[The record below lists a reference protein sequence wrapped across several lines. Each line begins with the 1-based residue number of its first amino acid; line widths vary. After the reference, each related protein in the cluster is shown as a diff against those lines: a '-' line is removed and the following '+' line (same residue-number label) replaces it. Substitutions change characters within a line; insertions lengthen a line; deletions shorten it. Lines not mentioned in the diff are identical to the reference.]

1 MKFILKYFEEL
12 LASIAIIVVVLA
24 AFYGVISRYILNNPV
39 AWSNEIA
46 TISFTWTVF
55 LGAAAAWKNNKH
67 IHLDLVYNFFP
78 NKIKI
83 ISDWVKNIILAV
95 FFLFVLYLS
104 IQFTITAYNKPT
116 AILRIPFSY
125 VDLPVV
131 IFFTSALNC
140 LKVCFEIFIF
150 LSISSS
156 ISSSILS
163 N

>member
-1 MKFILKYFEEL
+1 MKFAFKYFEEL
-12 LASIAIIVVVLA
+12 LASIAISIVVIS

-39 AWSNEIA
+39 AWSNEVA
-46 TISFTWTVF
+46 TIAFTWTVF

-83 ISDWVKNIILAV
+83 ISDWLKNIILIA
-95 FFLFVLYLS
+95 FIGFALYLS

-125 VDLPVV
+125 VDVPVV
-131 IFFTSALNC
+131 IFF
-140 LKVCFEIFIF
+140 
-150 LSISSS
+150 SS
-156 ISSSILS
+156 IILRSIQKIIK
-163 N
+163 

>member
-1 MKFILKYFEEL
+1 MKFVIKYFEEL
-12 LASIAIIVVVLA
+12 LASIAISIVVIS

-39 AWSNEIA
+39 AWSNEVA
-46 TISFTWTVF
+46 TIAFTQTVF
-55 LGAAAAWKNNKH
+55 LGAAAAWKSNKH

-83 ISDWVKNIILAV
+83 ISDWLKNIILIV
-95 FFLFVLYLS
+95 FIAFALYLS

-131 IFFTSALNC
+131 IFF
-140 LKVCFEIFIF
+140 
-150 LSISSS
+150 SS
-156 ISSSILS
+156 IIFRSIQKIIK
-163 N
+163 

>member
-1 MKFILKYFEEL
+1 MKFAFKYFEEL
-12 LASIAIIVVVLA
+12 LASIAISIVVIS

-39 AWSNEIA
+39 AWSNEVA
-46 TISFTWTVF
+46 TIAFTWTVF

-83 ISDWVKNIILAV
+83 ISDWLKNIILIV
-95 FFLFVLYLS
+95 FIAFALYLS

-125 VDLPVV
+125 VDVPVV
-131 IFFTSALNC
+131 IFF
-140 LKVCFEIFIF
+140 
-150 LSISSS
+150 LSIILRS
-156 ISSSILS
+156 IQKIIK
-163 N
+163 

>member
-78 NKIKI
+78 HKIKI

-116 AILRIPFSY
+116 AILR
-125 VDLPVV
+125 
-131 IFFTSALNC
+131 
-140 LKVCFEIFIF
+140 
-150 LSISSS
+150 LSLIH
-156 ISSSILS
+156 I
-163 N
+163 

>member
-1 MKFILKYFEEL
+1 MKFAFKYFEEL
-12 LASIAIIVVVLA
+12 LASIAISIVVIS

-39 AWSNEIA
+39 AWSNEVA
-46 TISFTWTVF
+46 TIAFTWTVF

-83 ISDWVKNIILAV
+83 ISDWLKNIILIV
-95 FFLFVLYLS
+95 FIAFALYLS

-125 VDLPVV
+125 VDVPVV
-131 IFFTSALNC
+131 IFF
-140 LKVCFEIFIF
+140 
-150 LSISSS
+150 LSIILIS
-156 ISSSILS
+156 IQKIIK
-163 N
+163 

>member
-1 MKFILKYFEEL
+1 MKFAFKYFEEL
-12 LASIAIIVVVLA
+12 LASIAISIVVIS

-39 AWSNEIA
+39 AWSNEVA
-46 TISFTWTVF
+46 TIAFTWTVF

-83 ISDWVKNIILAV
+83 ISDWLKNIILIV
-95 FFLFVLYLS
+95 FIAFALYLS

-131 IFFTSALNC
+131 IFF
-140 LKVCFEIFIF
+140 
-150 LSISSS
+150 SS
-156 ISSSILS
+156 IILRSIQKIIK
-163 N
+163 

>member
-12 LASIAIIVVVLA
+12 LASIAIIIVVFA

-131 IFFTSALNC
+131 IFF
-140 LKVCFEIFIF
+140 
-150 LSISSS
+150 SS
-156 ISSSILS
+156 IIVRSIQRILK
-163 N
+163 

>member
-1 MKFILKYFEEL
+1 MKFAFKYFEEL
-12 LASIAIIVVVLA
+12 LASIAISIVVIS

-39 AWSNEIA
+39 AWSNEVA
-46 TISFTWTVF
+46 TIAFTWTVF
-55 LGAAAAWKNNKH
+55 LGAAAAWKSNKH

-83 ISDWVKNIILAV
+83 ISDWLKNIILI
-95 FFLFVLYLS
+95 LFIAFALYLS

-131 IFFTSALNC
+131 IFF
-140 LKVCFEIFIF
+140 
-150 LSISSS
+150 SS
-156 ISSSILS
+156 IIFRSIQKIIK
-163 N
+163 

>member
-1 MKFILKYFEEL
+1 MKFAFKYFEEL
-12 LASIAIIVVVLA
+12 LASIAISIVVIS

-39 AWSNEIA
+39 AWSNEVA
-46 TISFTWTVF
+46 TIAFTWTVF

-83 ISDWVKNIILAV
+83 ISDWLKNIILIV
-95 FFLFVLYLS
+95 FIAFALYLS

-131 IFFTSALNC
+131 IFF
-140 LKVCFEIFIF
+140 
-150 LSISSS
+150 SS
-156 ISSSILS
+156 IIFRSIQKIIK
-163 N
+163 

>member
-1 MKFILKYFEEL
+1 MKFAFKYFEEL
-12 LASIAIIVVVLA
+12 LASIAISIVVIS

-39 AWSNEIA
+39 AWSNEVA
-46 TISFTWTVF
+46 TIAFTWTVF

-83 ISDWVKNIILAV
+83 ISDWLKNIILIV
-95 FFLFVLYLS
+95 FISFALYLS

-125 VDLPVV
+125 VDVPVV
-131 IFFTSALNC
+131 IFF
-140 LKVCFEIFIF
+140 
-150 LSISSS
+150 LSIILRS
-156 ISSSILS
+156 IQKIIK
-163 N
+163 